1 MAAASQHVVDWN
13 SVADVAA
20 RLVPAGP
27 PMTRDEVDDLVAD
40 LRDCAERAVAPVV
53 TTARMAGG
61 GTGETLVVDRA
72 GWARAN
78 AASFGALLDPILAAS
93 PAARAPGPAVAAAG
107 RALTAA
113 ETGAVLAY
121 VATKVL
127 GQYDVLHPDGHRLLL
142 VAPNIART
150 ERELGVD
157 PSDFRLW
164 VCLHEETHRVQFAA
178 TPWLAPW
185 FTGRVSE
192 LVGDLVAEPGTALD
206 RALEVLSDLPAVVRA
221 GFAPADERERQLGLL
236 DLVQTPE
243 QRARID
249 ELTAVMSL
257 LEGHADVVMDEVGPA
272 VVPSV
277 AEIRR
282 RFTRRRRSGGGPVDR
297 AVRRALGLD
306 AKARQYR
313 AGAAFVRA
321 AVDEVGVDG
330 FNAVWAG
337 PGSLPSAAE
346 ISDPGSWVR
355 RIHG

>member
-1 MAAASQHVVDWN
+1 MAAAPQLVVDWN
-13 SVADVAA
+13 SVAEVAA

-27 PMTRDEVDDLVAD
+27 GMTRDEVDDLVAD
-40 LRDCAERAVAPVV
+40 LRDCAERAVEPVV
-53 TTARMAGG
+53 STARMAGG
-61 GTGETLVVDRA
+61 GAGETLVVDRA

-78 AASFGALLDPILAAS
+78 AASFGALLDPILADSA
-93 PAARAPGPAVAAAG
+93 AARAPGPAVAAVG

-127 GQYDVLHPDGHRLLL
+127 GQYDVLHPGGRRLLL

-185 FTGRVSE
+185 FTSRVSE
-192 LVGDLVAEPGTALD
+192 LVGDLIAEPGTALD

-221 GFAPADERERQLGLL
+221 VFAPAAERDRQLGLL

-243 QRARID
+243 QRARVD

-321 AVDEVGVDG
+321 AVDRVGVDG
-330 FNAVWAG
+330 FNAVWAE

-346 ISDPGSWVR
+346 VSDPGSWVR
-355 RIHG
+355 RVHG

>member
-1 MAAASQHVVDWN
+1 MAAATQRIVDWN
-13 SVADVAA
+13 SVAEVAA
-20 RLVPAGP
+20 RVVPAGP
-27 PMTRDEVDDLVAD
+27 AMTRDEVDDLVAD
-40 LRDCAERAVAPVV
+40 LRDCARRAVAPVV

-78 AASFGALLDPILAAS
+78 ATSFGALLDPVLAAS
-93 PAARAPGPAVAAAG
+93 PAARAPGPAAAAAG
-107 RALTAA
+107 RAVTAA

-121 VATKVL
+121 VSTKVL
-127 GQYDVLHPDGHRLLL
+127 GQYDVLHPDGRRLLL

-185 FTGRVSE
+185 FTSRVRE

-221 GFAPADERERQLGLL
+221 VFAPADERERQLGLL

-243 QRARID
+243 QRERID

-282 RFTRRRRSGGGPVDR
+282 RFMRRRRTGGGPVDR

-321 AVDEVGVDG
+321 AVDEVGVNG

-337 PGSLPSAAE
+337 PDALPSAVE

-355 RIHG
+355 RVHG